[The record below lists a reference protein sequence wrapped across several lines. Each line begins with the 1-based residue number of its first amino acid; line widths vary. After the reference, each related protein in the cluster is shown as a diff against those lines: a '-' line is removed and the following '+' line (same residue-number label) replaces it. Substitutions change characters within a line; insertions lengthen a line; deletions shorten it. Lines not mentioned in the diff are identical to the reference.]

1 MGAPWY
7 LVIAG
12 NIVAAF
18 VSYRIVERP
27 GMAIGRALLVK
38 SAVPAPANRDHDGR
52 ICIAPPEVQDQARGL
67 DPVTDPQAR
76 Q

>member
-38 SAVPAPANRDHDGR
+38 SAVPAFA
-52 ICIAPPEVQDQARGL
+52 
-67 DPVTDPQAR
+67 
-76 Q
+76 